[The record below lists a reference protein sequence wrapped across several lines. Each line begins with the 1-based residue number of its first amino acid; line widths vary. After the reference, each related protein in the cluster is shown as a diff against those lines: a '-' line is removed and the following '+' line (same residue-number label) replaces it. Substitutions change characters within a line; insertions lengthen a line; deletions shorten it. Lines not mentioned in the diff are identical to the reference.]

1 MDTQNYLQLVE
12 VAARKAG
19 SLLRDAYSADAGV
32 VSAVGKDIKTEADRA
47 AEKVILES
55 LRPTGLGI
63 LSEESGVVQ
72 KSGSKRQNSSVKNDL
87 TTQRINLSS
96 PTWIIDPLDG
106 TFNFTRG
113 FPACCV
119 AIGLWAENQPVLGVI
134 YDFVSD
140 KMYSG
145 IVGEGAFCND
155 EVMSVSTTGSYASA
169 SLATGFP
176 SARDYSDASLADSI
190 CKVQQFKKIRMIGSA
205 ALSIAHVANGALDAY
220 FEEDIWLWDVA
231 AGLALVQAAGGD
243 YSISEI
249 KDSWQLDV
257 FASNGLLSDLRGKK
271 ASKNKF

>member
-1 MDTQNYLQLVE
+1 MDTKIYLELAQA
-12 VAARKAG
+12 AARQAG
-19 SLLRDAYSADAGV
+19 ALLRDAYSADAGV
-32 VSAVGKDIKTEADRA
+32 VSAVGKDIKTEADQA
-47 AEKVILES
+47 AESVVLDAI
-55 LRPTGLGI
+55 RPTGLAI
-63 LSEESGVVQ
+63 LSEESGMDQ
-72 KSGSKRQNSSVKNDL
+72 KAGNRGQESGVSPSSILD
-87 TTQRINLSS
+87 S
-96 PTWIIDPLDG
+96 PSPLWIIDPLDG

-145 IVGEGAFCND
+145 IVGEGAFCNG
-155 EVMSVSTTGSYASA
+155 EVMSVSSTGSYASA

-190 CKVQQFKKIRMIGSA
+190 RKVQQFKKIRMIGSA
-205 ALSIAHVANGALDAY
+205 ALSIAHVANGSLDAY

-231 AGLALVQAAGGD
+231 AGLALVKAAGGA

-249 KDSWQLDV
+249 KESWQLDV
-257 FASNGLLSDLRGKK
+257 FAFNGLLPDLRGQSGL
-271 ASKNKF
+271 SKSV

>member
-1 MDTQNYLQLVE
+1 MNTKSYIELAE

-19 SLLRDAYSADAGV
+19 ALLRDAYSLDAGV
-32 VSAVGKDIKTEADRA
+32 VSAIGKDIKTKADEA
-47 AEKVILES
+47 AEAVVLEA
-55 LRPTGLGI
+55 LRPTGLAI
-63 LSEESGVVQ
+63 LSEESGMDQ
-72 KSGSKRQNSSVKNDL
+72 EAGNSSYESVA
-87 TTQRINLSS
+87 S
-96 PTWIIDPLDG
+96 PSAILDSPSPIWIIDPLDG

-145 IVGEGAFCND
+145 VVGEGAFCNGD
-155 EVMSVSTTGSYASA
+155 PMSVSVTEAYANA

-190 CKVQQFKKIRMIGSA
+190 RKVQQFKKIRMIGSA
-205 ALSIAHVANGALDAY
+205 ALSIAHVANGSLDAY

-231 AGLALVQAAGGD
+231 AGLALVKAAGGD

-249 KDSWQLDV
+249 KETWQLDV
-257 FASNGLLSDLRGKK
+257 FACNGLLPDLRG
-271 ASKNKF
+271 

>member
-1 MDTQNYLQLVE
+1 MSDNPYLGLAE
-12 VAARKAG
+12 TAARRAG
-19 SLLRDAYSADAGV
+19 ELLRDAYSADAGV
-32 VSAVGKDIKTEADRA
+32 VSAVGKDIKTEADKA
-47 AEKVILES
+47 AEGVVLDA
-55 LRPTGLGI
+55 LRPTGLAI

-72 KSGSKRQNSSVKNDL
+72 EAGASSVSNKSTNQPL
-87 TTQRINLSS
+87 KLST

-119 AIGLWAENQPVLGVI
+119 SIALWNGLEPVLGVI

-145 IVGEGAFCND
+145 IVGEGACCNG
-155 EVMSVSTTGSYASA
+155 EPLSVSKTESYASA

-190 CKVQQFKKIRMIGSA
+190 RKVQQFKKIRMIGSA
-205 ALSIAHVANGALDAY
+205 ALSMAHVANGALDAY

-231 AGLALVQAAGGD
+231 AGLALVSAAGGNF
-243 YSISEI
+243 SISEI
-249 KDSWQLDV
+249 KATWQLDV
-257 FASNGLLSDLRGKK
+257 FAYNGILKDLR
-271 ASKNKF
+271 A

>member
-1 MDTQNYLQLVE
+1 MDTKKYLDLAQ
-12 VAARKAG
+12 VAARQAG
-19 SLLRDAYSADAGV
+19 ALLRDAYSTDAGV
-32 VSAVGKDIKTEADRA
+32 VSAIGKDIKTEADKA
-47 AEKVILES
+47 AETVVLEA
-55 LRPTGLGI
+55 LRPTGLAI
-63 LSEESGVVQ
+63 LSEESGEL
-72 KSGSKRQNSSVKNDL
+72 SAEGGEPRAEEEASSNNS
-87 TTQRINLSS
+87 TAQRLNLST

-145 IVGEGAFCND
+145 VVGEGASCNG
-155 EVMSVSTTGSYASA
+155 EPMSVSTTGSYASA

-190 CKVQQFKKIRMIGSA
+190 RKVQKFKKIRMIGSA
-205 ALSIAHVANGALDAY
+205 ALSIAHVANGSLDAY

-231 AGLALVQAAGGD
+231 AGLALVKAAGGE

-249 KDSWQLDV
+249 KETWQLDV
-257 FASNGLLSDLRGKK
+257 FAFNGLLPDLRGQ
-271 ASKNKF
+271 SIL